1 MSTKILI
8 IAVSIAAFGCQT
20 SPANN
25 SASQLAESP
34 KSSTQPSPSVTEA
47 ITNNNVPASNTAT
60 VNNAKGLRTFNSKG
74 VVTKINLELF
84 SVEMDHEE
92 IKGLMPAMNMEF
104 FVKDKSQVR
113 ALKLGDKVDFVLEDN
128 NGSEVI
134 IDIEKSK

>member
-1 MSTKILI
+1 MNKKILF
-8 IAVSIAAFGCQT
+8 IAISLAAFGCQT

-25 SASQLAESP
+25 SPSQTAASP
-34 KSSTQPSPSVTEA
+34 KSSTLPSPAATEA
-47 ITNNNVPASNTAT
+47 IINTNIPANNTST
-60 VNNAKGLRTFNSKG
+60 VGNAKGLRTFKSKG

-92 IKGLMPAMNMEF
+92 IIGLMPAMNMEF

-113 ALKLGDKVDFVLEDN
+113 ALKLGDNVDFVLEDN

-134 IDIEKSK
+134 TDIKKSK